1 VALATVER
9 AHRRG
14 RAALAAVGRRNRYGR
29 AMSAVVELGETAP

>member
-1 VALATVER
+1 VLATVER